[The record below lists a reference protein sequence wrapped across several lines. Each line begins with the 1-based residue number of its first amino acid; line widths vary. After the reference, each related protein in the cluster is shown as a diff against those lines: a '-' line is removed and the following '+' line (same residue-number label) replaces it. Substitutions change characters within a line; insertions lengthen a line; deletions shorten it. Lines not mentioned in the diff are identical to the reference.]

1 MSKIE
6 VDAIEPQSGT
16 TLTIGASGDSVNIAS
31 GATITDFTS
40 TGIDDN
46 ATSTAITIDSSE
58 NVHVGKTSTSIA
70 TNGVTLGTGVSTFTA
85 SGDRPMIINRKT
97 DDGSLIE
104 FYKDD
109 STSLNL
115 RTISGGLEF
124 SSGSTG
130 YLNILSNG
138 NVGINQTS
146 PTEKLHVTGN
156 TRTNSITNRATF
168 QGIGP
173 TPTDDNQ
180 FELGAGYLNLFR
192 DDTVTVKQVLFGK
205 NGVEVGSISTTGAA
219 TAYNTSSDYR
229 LKENVNYNFDA
240 TTRLKQLKPAR
251 FNFIRDADKTV
262 DGFLAHELQ
271 LVIPEA
277 ITGIKDQTVT
287 KEKVV
292 VNADGN
298 VIAENIEQAD
308 WEAGKILNEK
318 GIEQADW
325 EAGKLL
331 MKKVHHNTQ

>member
-1 MSKIE
+1 
-6 VDAIEPQSGT
+6 
-16 TLTIGASGDSVNIAS
+16 
-31 GATITDFTS
+31 
-40 TGIDDN
+40 
-46 ATSTAITIDSSE
+46 
-58 NVHVGKTSTSIA
+58 
-70 TNGVTLGTGVSTFTA
+70 
-85 SGDRPMIINRKT
+85 
-97 DDGSLIE
+97 
-104 FYKDD
+104 
-109 STSLNL
+109 
-115 RTISGGLEF
+115 
-124 SSGSTG
+124 
-130 YLNILSNG
+130 
-138 NVGINQTS
+138 
-146 PTEKLHVTGN
+146 
-156 TRTNSITNRATF
+156 
-168 QGIGP
+168 
-173 TPTDDNQ
+173 
-180 FELGAGYLNLFR
+180 LNLFR

-308 WEAGKILNEK
+308 WEAGKILNEE

-325 EAGKLL
+325 EAGKIINE
-331 MKKVHHNTQ
+331 KGTSQYPVDSTWTSQYPVDSTWEATKVVPVYQGIDQSKLTPILTKALQEAIARIEQLEAKITTLENN